1 MILRE
6 LYLKDFRNYE
16 ELLLTELD
24 ARLNLIIGDNA
35 QGKTNIV
42 EAIYFLSCGRSF
54 RQATEERLIRENADA
69 AKLRAVYE
77 TASGRGKL
85 EAALFNGK
93 NRSVRLNGV
102 PVRRMSEVIGRLN
115 TVIFAPEDMRTVKES
130 PSLRRRLIDI
140 EISKLFPS
148 YYVALQRY
156 SAALREKNRLLKEPA
171 PDAALIDV
179 YNIQLAEQGSVIIEK
194 REQFLKCIAAHAARF
209 HSVLT
214 DDAETLNLKYRP
226 SADLGDIGNSLLE
239 RMTLNFNRECEQRTA
254 LIGPHR
260 EDFDIV
266 INGRD
271 ARLMASQGQQRTAMI
286 SIKLAC
292 AEAANDFCEE
302 RPVLLLDDVFS
313 ELDKN
318 RAERL
323 MHLSENF
330 QVFITSTAMTGIHT
344 PENAKII
351 KVSNGR
357 IF

>member
-6 LYLKDFRNYE
+6 LFLKDFRNYE
-16 ELLLTELD
+16 ELLLTD
-24 ARLNLIIGDNA
+24 IHPRLNLIIGDNA
-35 QGKTNIV
+35 QGKTNLV

-54 RQATEERLIRENADA
+54 RQATEERLIRENAQA
-69 AKLRAVYE
+69 AQLRAVYE

-115 TVIFAPEDMRTVKES
+115 TVVFAPEDMRTVKES
-130 PSLRRRLIDI
+130 PTLRRRLMDI

-156 SAALREKNRLLKEPA
+156 SAALKEKNRLLKDNEP
-171 PDAALIDV
+171 DFSLIDV
-179 YNIQLAEQGSVIIEK
+179 YNIQLAEQGAAIIQK
-194 REQFLKCIAAHAARF
+194 REEFLKCISKHAKDAHAF
-209 HSVLT
+209 LT
-214 DDAETLNLKYRP
+214 DGKEELLVKYRP
-226 SADLGDIGNSLLE
+226 SAELFETRRSLYE
-239 RMTLNFNRECEQRTA
+239 RISINFKRECEQRIA

-271 ARLMASQGQQRTAMI
+271 AKLMGSQGQQRTAMI

-292 AEAANDFCEE
+292 AQAADDFCFE

-313 ELDKN
+313 ELDNN
-318 RAERL
+318 RADRL
-323 MHLSENF
+323 MHLSEKF
-330 QVFITSTAMTGIHT
+330 QVFITSTALTGKYA
-344 PENAKII
+344 PQNAKII
-351 KVSNGR
+351 KVSSGQ